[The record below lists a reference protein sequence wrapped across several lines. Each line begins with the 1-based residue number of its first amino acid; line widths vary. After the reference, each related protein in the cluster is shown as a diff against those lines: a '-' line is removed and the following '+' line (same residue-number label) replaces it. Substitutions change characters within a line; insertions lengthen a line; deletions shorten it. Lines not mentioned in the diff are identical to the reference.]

1 MIPFHRFMRRL
12 MIMVWCIAL
21 WKGPSALAQAGH
33 QKMDSSLSGKPVMD
47 STMGGGQIRHW
58 TPDTLPGGRP
68 RIGVVLSGGGAKG
81 LAHIGILKAIDSAG
95 IKVYAITGTSMGS
108 ILGSLYAAG
117 YSGDTLEKIG
127 REIDWGNLLG
137 TSTNLNSLKME
148 EKDEYGK
155 YAIELPWENHGFRIP
170 TGLLESEEL
179 WLKFSE
185 LFFPVYQTK
194 DFTQLSIPF
203 KCIAT
208 NISDGSIV
216 VLDKGDLGT
225 AIRAS
230 MAIPSVFT
238 PVQIDSL
245 LLVDGGVVRN
255 FPVTE
260 VRDMGANYVIG
271 SNVANGLLPTKKIN
285 NVLQVLLQIAFFK
298 EADDNKHQQAKTD
311 FYIFHPLEGYGAG
324 SFGKSSEIIDQ
335 GIMKGNQVYPALK
348 RLKDSLDQIYGPE
361 PDTLN
366 RLPNIDSVY
375 ITGVRV
381 RGLHKTDSAFF
392 VDVLAFHP
400 GRYYT
405 AWQLTLMAR
414 RIYGTRYYA
423 KIYWHLDPGPNNT
436 ATVVWEVTE
445 NPRTEAK
452 LGLNYNIFSG
462 AGVIADLTAR
472 NYFTKNSRSLVTA
485 LVGETFRIKGQHLQY
500 FGQHNQTS
508 LILTVQYESPE
519 YNVYDDFRKTGI
531 YRNLY
536 TVADIKFQRTVN
548 RIVAM
553 GLGTRVE
560 NTSFRNV
567 LSSPNEIKGGDDF
580 VTSYPYFELNT
591 LDKWTYPHDGWH
603 VKAEYDLT
611 YGQNPDFTLM
621 QNGVEANSDSLNANA
636 NDYTRFLL
644 DANEYVPV
652 GRRSTV
658 FWELQSGMNF
668 RYQVNR
674 VNDFLVGGLTSQF
687 HNQITFAGFNE
698 GTINTSSI
706 SALMGGFRYEL
717 FQNIYGTIR
726 ENIGIY
732 NYLNV
737 KDQLVNPD
745 FLSGSALSLGYD
757 SPIGPIE
764 FSLMYGDQSKVVLGY
779 VNIGINF

>member
-1 MIPFHRFMRRL
+1 MIPFHRHVRRVY
-12 MIMVWCIAL
+12 IMVWCIAL
-21 WKGPSALAQAGH
+21 WKGPSALGQTAQPARGGP
-33 QKMDSSLSGKPVMD
+33 QSAPSASLRW
-47 STMGGGQIRHW
+47 I
-58 TPDTLPGGRP
+58 PDTLPGGRP
-68 RIGVVLSGGGAKG
+68 RIGLVLSGGGAKG

-95 IKVYAITGTSMGS
+95 IKVYAVTGTSMGS
-108 ILGSLYAAG
+108 ILAGLYAAG
-117 YSGDTLEKIG
+117 YSGDTLEKISKS
-127 REIDWGNLLG
+127 IDWASLLG
-137 TSTNLNSLKME
+137 TQANLNSLKME

-155 YAIELPWENHGFRIP
+155 YALELPWENHGFRIP
-170 TGLLESEEL
+170 TGLLEAEEL

-208 NISDGSIV
+208 NISDGSVV

-238 PVQIDSL
+238 PVQIDSI

-298 EADDNKHQQAKTD
+298 EADDNRHQQAKTD
-311 FYIFHPLEGYGAG
+311 FYIFHPLDGFGAG
-324 SFGKSSEIIDQ
+324 SFSRADEIIDQ
-335 GIMKGNQVYPALK
+335 GIMKGNLVYPALK
-348 RLKDSLDQIYGPE
+348 RLKDSLDKIYGPQ
-361 PDTLN
+361 PDTLD
-366 RLPNIDSVY
+366 RLPSFDSVY
-375 ITGVRV
+375 ITGIRV
-381 RGLHKTDSAFF
+381 KGLVKTDSAFF
-392 VDVLAFHP
+392 VDVLGFHP

-405 AWQLTLMAR
+405 ARELTLMAR
-414 RIYGTRYYA
+414 RVYGTRYYA
-423 KIYWHLDPGPNNT
+423 KVYWRLLPGPDNS
-436 ATVVWEVTE
+436 AKVVFDVTE
-445 NPRTEAK
+445 NPRTSAK

-472 NYFTKNSRSLVTA
+472 NYFTKNSRALVTA
-485 LVGETFRIKGQHLQY
+485 LIGETFRIRGQYLQY

-508 LILTVQYESPE
+508 LILSTQYESPE
-519 YNVYDDFRKTGI
+519 FNEYIDFRKVGI
-531 YRNLY
+531 YRNFY
-536 TVADIKFQRTVN
+536 SVEDIRFQRTVN

-553 GLGTRVE
+553 GLGTRFE
-560 NTSFRNV
+560 NTYFRPV
-567 LSSPNEIKGGDDF
+567 LTSPSETKGGDDF
-580 VTSYPYFELNT
+580 FTTYPYFELNT
-591 LDKWTYPHDGWH
+591 LDRWNYPHDGWH
-603 VKAEYDLT
+603 VKGEYDLS
-611 YGQNPDFTLM
+611 YGQNPDFQITE
-621 QNGVEANSDSLNANA
+621 NGLPVNADSLNENA
-636 NDYTRFLL
+636 KDYSRFLL
-644 DANEYVPV
+644 DANQYIPV
-652 GRRSTV
+652 NKRSTL

-674 VNDFLVGGLTSQF
+674 VNDFLVGGLTPQF
-687 HNQITFAGFNE
+687 HNQITFAGINE

-717 FQNIYGTIR
+717 FSSLYGILR

-737 KDQLVNPD
+737 KDQLVNPS
-745 FLSGSALSLGYD
+745 FLSGSSLSLGYD